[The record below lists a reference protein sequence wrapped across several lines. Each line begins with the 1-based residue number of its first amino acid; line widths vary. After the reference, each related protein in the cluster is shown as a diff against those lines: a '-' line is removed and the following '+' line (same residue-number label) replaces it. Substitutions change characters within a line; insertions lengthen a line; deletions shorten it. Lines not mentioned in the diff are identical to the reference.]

1 MSEATNG
8 VALQRCR
15 QFLIRR
21 PLPFPETFE
30 ILGTALLPG
39 ASPTWMSSSLQTSG
53 VDRSI
58 SRCPFHCL
66 PQVTALH
73 LWGRIRGRYP
83 LAGQYPTRRALIFLD
98 GVLPWLPLIP
108 KKIVMGRC
116 SVVLTSIVS
125 PRPRLRPAWYRGVIT
140 CHSSGPKD
148 GWNRA
153 ARHVTQVSK
162 PRPAIRA
169 PLAPSLHYGEGTAR
183 STAGC
188 KRRTPVNRYC
198 RVVGS
203 GESRATAPYSL

>member
-1 MSEATNG
+1 MDVVQPSN
-8 VALQRCR
+8 QRGR
-15 QFLIRR
+15 QKHQ
-21 PLPFPETFE
+21 PVP
-30 ILGTALLPG
+30 
-39 ASPTWMSSSLQTSG
+39 
-53 VDRSI
+53 V
-58 SRCPFHCL
+58 HCL

-108 KKIVMGRC
+108 KKIVMGLC
-116 SVVLTSIVS
+116 SVVLTLIVS

-148 GWNRA
+148 GWDRA

-162 PRPAIRA
+162 ARPAIRA

-203 GESRATAPYSL
+203 GESRATALCSS